1 MPSQAHSP
9 CLPLPG
15 PWSHG
20 IQEAAALYRPRRPE
34 RTNFYA
40 LLEQH
45 LEDYIRVHSERF
57 EPRHGVLRRVV
68 QRVGEAFL
76 DCGRFHGGFARL
88 RCDTCE
94 AEHLIAFSCQTRNFC
109 PSCQAKRAALFGEFL
124 AQRVLLPVPHRHVVF
139 TVPKA
144 LRGLFERDRRLLGIL
159 ARSAYD
165 ATRSIFQRDL
175 DLRKALPGMVSS
187 IQTFGSFANFHP
199 HVHALLTK
207 GLLERGGAFHPLA
220 GVDTEAIEQRFRR
233 LVLDRLVRAERL
245 SEDFR
250 DRLLSW
256 EHSGFSVHAGEAME
270 STERESLERMA
281 RYMSRAPVALGKV
294 FRQEDGRVKLLTPR
308 DPKTGRDYRVFD
320 PLDWVHAVTTQIPD
334 ARQHLIGYQGAYA
347 NTARARYR
355 PEVGDRAETKD
366 AQAVGAEERAEV
378 AIHPGDTEDEASSFD
393 TPRPLARASTSRA
406 TRSPAPVAP
415 RARTR

>member
-1 MPSQAHSP
+1 MPSQAHSL

-15 PWSHG
+15 CWRHG
-20 IQEAAALYRPRRPE
+20 IQEAAALYRQRRPE
-34 RTNFYA
+34 RTTFYA

-57 EPRHGVLRRVV
+57 EPRHGALRRVV

-94 AEHLIAFSCQTRNFC
+94 SEHLIAFSCQTRNFC

-124 AQRVLLPVPHRHVVF
+124 TQRVLLPVPHRHVVF

-187 IQTFGSFANFHP
+187 IQTFGSFANFQSHI
-199 HVHALLTK
+199 HALVTA
-207 GLLERGGAFHPLA
+207 GLVARGGVFHSLA
-220 GVDTEAIEQRFRR
+220 SVDTDAIEQ
-233 LVLDRLVRAERL
+233 
-245 SEDFR
+245 
-250 DRLLSW
+250 
-256 EHSGFSVHAGEAME
+256 
-270 STERESLERMA
+270 
-281 RYMSRAPVALGKV
+281 P
-294 FRQEDGRVKLLTPR
+294 
-308 DPKTGRDYRVFD
+308 
-320 PLDWVHAVTTQIPD
+320 PL
-334 ARQHLIGYQGAYA
+334 
-347 NTARARYR
+347 
-355 PEVGDRAETKD
+355 
-366 AQAVGAEERAEV
+366 
-378 AIHPGDTEDEASSFD
+378 PG
-393 TPRPLARASTSRA
+393 
-406 TRSPAPVAP
+406 
-415 RARTR
+415 